1 LCAAIRQAAIEESEM
16 IRYLL
21 ASASGS
27 LLFGLF
33 CLSAGA
39 HDLTRVECSEGGEF
53 IRNAALARDAGITR
67 EFFVNKL
74 TEDLMLIQ
82 SFPPQLRW
90 FVQDA
95 GDEQL
100 LSNAVFKVFDEPMP
114 AEKHEEDFI
123 GTCVPTDSPSPNST

>member
-1 LCAAIRQAAIEESEM
+1 M
-16 IRYLL
+16 IRYLF
-21 ASASGS
+21 ASASS
-27 LLFGLF
+27 FLVSGLF
-33 CLSAGA
+33 WLPAGA
-39 HDLTRVECSEGGEF
+39 HELTRVECSEGGEF

-67 EFFVNKL
+67 EFFINKL

-82 SFPPQLRW
+82 TFPPQLRW

-114 AEKHEEDFI
+114 AEKHEAEFI
-123 GTCVPTDSPSPNST
+123 GTCVRTGSPSPNST

>member
-1 LCAAIRQAAIEESEM
+1 M

-21 ASASGS
+21 GSAAG
-27 LLFGLF
+27 LLISGLF
-33 CLSAGA
+33 ALPAIA
-39 HDLTRVECSEGGEF
+39 HELTRAECDEGGEF

-82 SFPPQLRW
+82 SFPPHLRW

-100 LSNAVFKVFDEPMP
+100 LSNAVFKVFDNPMP
-114 AEKHEEDFI
+114 AEKHEAEFI
-123 GTCVPTDSPSPNST
+123 HACLRNGAPPPNST